1 MWRKVDSP
9 GDANTLFFHGVA
21 NGRKRKRHIFSLQ
34 DGESTISDFT
44 QIQTHIYDYYKKL
57 FGREGCRNVHL
68 SDDVWGTNLR
78 LSEEDKLDLVKPFT
92 FQEIDEVIKGM
103 KSNTAPGPDG
113 FPVGFYKNMWPEFR
127 VLVKEMLDELHQGSL
142 DTDRLKYGVVT
153 LLPKVLDANTIKQ
166 YRPICVQNVII
177 KILTKTIN
185 ERVAR
190 VADKI
195 ISWTQTAFIPG
206 RNILEGCVIL
216 HETLHELKRKGE
228 KGVIFKIDFE
238 KAYDRVNWGF
248 LYEVMKKNN
257 FSPELIS
264 WVKKFNEGAKVS
276 INIYGDQG
284 PFFRTFRGLRQGDPL
299 SPLLFNLV
307 GDALAVIL
315 EKAKERGILKG
326 LVPDLVP
333 RGLSH
338 LQYADDTILFIK
350 VGDDNVRVLKF
361 LLFCFEEMSGMK
373 INYQKSEVYVLGVD
387 KEEEIRIANMLN
399 CKVGTMPF
407 TYLGLPMHCEKV
419 GMKDFRLIIQKM
431 EKRLQTWKSGYLTYG
446 GRKIKIN
453 SCMSSAPMYA
463 MGFYY
468 LPGEFHKKMDS
479 LRGNFY

>member
-1 MWRKVDSP
+1 M
-9 GDANTLFFHGVA
+9 
-21 NGRKRKRHIFSLQ
+21 
-34 DGESTISDFT
+34 
-44 QIQTHIYDYYKKL
+44 
-57 FGREGCRNVHL
+57 
-68 SDDVWGTNLR
+68 
-78 LSEEDKLDLVKPFT
+78 
-92 FQEIDEVIKGM
+92 
-103 KSNTAPGPDG
+103 
-113 FPVGFYKNMWPEFR
+113 
-127 VLVKEMLDELHQGSL
+127 
-142 DTDRLKYGVVT
+142 
-153 LLPKVLDANTIKQ
+153 
-166 YRPICVQNVII
+166 
-177 KILTKTIN
+177 
-185 ERVAR
+185 
-190 VADKI
+190 
-195 ISWTQTAFIPG
+195 
-206 RNILEGCVIL
+206 
-216 HETLHELKRKGE
+216 
-228 KGVIFKIDFE
+228 
-238 KAYDRVNWGF
+238 
-248 LYEVMKKNN
+248 
-257 FSPELIS
+257 
-264 WVKKFNEGAKVS
+264 
-276 INIYGDQG
+276 
-284 PFFRTFRGLRQGDPL
+284 
-299 SPLLFNLV
+299 FNLV

-387 KEEEIRIANMLN
+387 KAEEIRIANMLN

-419 GMKDFRLIIQKM
+419 GMKDFRLIIQKV